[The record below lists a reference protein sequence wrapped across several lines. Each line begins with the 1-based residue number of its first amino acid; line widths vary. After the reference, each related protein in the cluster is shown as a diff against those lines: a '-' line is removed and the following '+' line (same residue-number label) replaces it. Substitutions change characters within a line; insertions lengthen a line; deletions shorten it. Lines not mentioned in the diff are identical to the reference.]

1 MTHGVGK
8 MEVASARN
16 GIDVRWTAV
25 RPTEEQATKAI
36 ESRQMWLRMCL
47 LRQELN
53 YPGLTEIFKEIR
65 GENN

>member
-8 MEVASARN
+8 LGVASARN

-36 ESRQMWLRMCL
+36 ESRQMWLRMWA
-47 LRQELN
+47 LR
-53 YPGLTEIFKEIR
+53 KEIR
-65 GENN
+65 GAGKSSY